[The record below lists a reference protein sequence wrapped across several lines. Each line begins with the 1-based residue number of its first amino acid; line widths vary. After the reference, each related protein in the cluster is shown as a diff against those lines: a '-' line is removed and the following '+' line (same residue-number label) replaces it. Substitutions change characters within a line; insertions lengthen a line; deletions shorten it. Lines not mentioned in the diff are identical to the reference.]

1 MTAPHS
7 VARAGVAIAGA
18 ALGIASVVVARRHPD
33 VSLAGDAPWASVAQ
47 LLAGWG
53 LVAAGLAQWARRP
66 ANRSGPLLAAA
77 GLAWFLVE
85 ANDPEV
91 GSSLIFTAGLALFA
105 ACPALLAH
113 AALAYSHGRLR
124 SRVEVAGV
132 ALGYAAGVGVLGL
145 LTAALYDPREQGCL
159 DCPAN
164 LVHVGG
170 SPGTDRASGRVG
182 LWLVMGWAIIAV
194 ALLAWQIARASE
206 ARRRLTA
213 PVLVPATLYLA
224 LVAGDAAHGIG
235 RGFQSNDPTD
245 RRLWTAQA
253 VALVAVAVC
262 TRWDRLR
269 SVRMRRELARL
280 VVELGAGPPS
290 GGVRDALAR
299 ALGEP
304 DLVLVYRGGETDW
317 IDGAGTPVALPRTS
331 AVTQLTANGEL
342 LAAIG
347 HRPGALEEPE
357 LVEEI
362 ARAAR
367 PALEHER
374 LQAQVRAQLAE
385 LRASRTRIV
394 AAADAERRRLE
405 HDLHDGAQQRI
416 VALALDLRLA
426 RRHVTRAAPALDGE
440 LATAEE
446 DLRLGVA
453 ELREVAR
460 GIHPVMLEHSGL
472 AAALLALAEEAP
484 RLVLGELPEDRLAPA
499 AEYAAYHLVA
509 EILRRAPG
517 GEVEVCGRL
526 SRGRLVLDVES
537 EAGQPDS
544 LIDLEDRIGALDGR
558 LTVERTGPRTAL
570 RAELPC
576 G

>member
-1 MTAPHS
+1 MTAPNS

-18 ALGIASVVVARRHPD
+18 AVGIASVLVARRHPD
-33 VSLAGDAPWASVAQ
+33 VSLAGDAPWASAAQ

-53 LVAAGLAQWARRP
+53 LVAAGLAHGAPRP
-66 ANRSGPLLAAA
+66 ASRSGPLLAAA

-105 ACPALLAH
+105 ACPPLLAH
-113 AALAYSHGRLR
+113 AALAYSQGRLR

-145 LTAALYDPREQGCL
+145 LTAALYDPQAQGCL

-170 SPGTDRASGRVG
+170 SPGTDHASGRIG
-182 LWLVMGWAIIAV
+182 LWLVLGWAIIAV

-206 ARRRLTA
+206 AHRRLTA
-213 PVLVPATLYLA
+213 PVLAPAAIYLA
-224 LVAGDAAHGIG
+224 LVAADAAHGIG

-245 RRLWTAQA
+245 RRLWIAQA
-253 VALVAVAVC
+253 VALLAVALG

-280 VVELGAGPPS
+280 VVELGAAPPS

-299 ALGEP
+299 ALSEA
-304 DLVLVYRGGETDW
+304 DLILLYCAETGW
-317 IDGAGTPVALPRTS
+317 IDGAGTPVAFPQAS

-347 HRPGALEEPE
+347 HRPGALEDPE

-374 LQAQVRAQLAE
+374 LQAQVRAQLGE
-385 LRASRTRIV
+385 LRASRARIV

-426 RRHVTRAAPALDGE
+426 RRHVTREAPALDDE

-446 DLRLGVA
+446 DLRLAVA

-460 GIHPVMLEHSGL
+460 GIHPAMLEHSGL

-499 AEYAAYHLVA
+499 AESAAYHLVA

-517 GEVEVCGRL
+517 GQVEVRGHL
-526 SRGRLVLDVES
+526 SSGQLVLDVES

-558 LTVERTGPRTAL
+558 LTVERTGPRATL

>member
-7 VARAGVAIAGA
+7 VARAGVATAGA
-18 ALGIASVVVARRHPD
+18 ALGIASVLVARRHPD

-47 LLAGWG
+47 LLAGLG
-53 LVAAGLAQWARRP
+53 LVAAGLAHWARRP
-66 ANRSGPLLAAA
+66 ASRSGPLLAAA

-91 GSSLIFTAGLALFA
+91 GSSLIFTAGLVLFA

-124 SRVEVAGV
+124 SRVEVVAV
-132 ALGYAAGVGVLGL
+132 ALGYAVGVGVVGL
-145 LTAALYDPREQGCL
+145 LAAALYDPRAQGCL

-164 LVHVGG
+164 LVHLGG
-170 SPGTDRASGRVG
+170 SPGADHASERLG
-182 LWLVMGWAIIAV
+182 LWLVLGWAIIAV
-194 ALLAWQIARASE
+194 ALLAWRIARASE

-213 PVLVPATLYLA
+213 PVLAPAAVYLA

-245 RRLWTAQA
+245 RRLWAAQT
-253 VALVAVAVC
+253 VALVAAALG

-280 VVELGAGPPS
+280 VVELGAAPPS

-304 DLVLVYRGGETDW
+304 DLILVYRGGETDW
-317 IDGAGTPVALPRTS
+317 IDGAGTPVALPQTS

-347 HRPGALEEPE
+347 HRPGTLEDPG

-385 LRASRTRIV
+385 LRASRARIV

-426 RRHVTRAAPALDGE
+426 RRHVTREAPALDGE

-446 DLRLGVA
+446 DLRLAVA

-460 GIHPVMLEHSGL
+460 GIHPAMLEHSGL

-484 RLVLGELPEDRLAPA
+484 RLVVGELPQDRLAPA
-499 AEYAAYHLVA
+499 AESAAYHLVA

-517 GEVEVCGRL
+517 GRVEVRGRL
-526 SRGRLVLDVES
+526 RSGWLVLDVKS
-537 EAGQPDS
+537 EGGQPDS

-558 LTVERTGPRTAL
+558 LTVERTGQRGTL